1 MKKLLIIAL
10 TACTFQTYA
19 GNDEF
24 ADMYIMGFQTEGNSC
39 IQKESA
45 APELKAG
52 QILKLP
58 IKTHLEK
65 SDIENKA
72 FGECNF
78 GLTISAQDHYKI
90 VFDLAQANGTTTLPP
105 QTEMETQIHLIAN
118 YDPEGKGKHDDSDYE
133 RSNGLWTSIRSY
145 GLEDHP
151 FIMASGLTFETP
163 CGGDLELKGQVSSSL
178 EFGEA
183 AITDLEQIKLH
194 YKVVSCDEDT
204 SSADK

>member
-1 MKKLLIIAL
+1 MNKFLTLVL
-10 TACTFQTYA
+10 TAFIFQAHA

-45 APELKAG
+45 VPELKAG

-58 IKTHLEK
+58 IKTYLEK
-65 SDIENKA
+65 SDIEDKA
-72 FGECNF
+72 LGECNF
-78 GLTISAQDHYKI
+78 SLTVSAQDHYKI

-118 YDPEGKGKHDDSDYE
+118 YNPEDKGKHDDSDYE
-133 RSNGLWTSIRSY
+133 RSNALWTSIRSH
-145 GLEDHP
+145 GIEDHP

-183 AITDLEQIKLH
+183 AITELEQIKLH
-194 YKVVSCDEDT
+194 YKVVSCDDD
-204 SSADK
+204 SSSEK